1 MSKIGLREL
10 LESGVHFGH
19 QTRRWHPR
27 MKRYI
32 FEARNGIHIIDLSK
46 TVKQLEEACKFLAK
60 TVRGGGKVL
69 FVGTKKQAQSLVK
82 ESAAD
87 AGQFYV
93 TDRWL
98 GGTLTNLST
107 IKKSV
112 ERLQKLEKM
121 NEDGSINDF
130 VKQEQASLNRER
142 AKLIRN
148 LGGIRDMKGAPDAM
162 FIIDLKREHNAVAEG
177 RKLGIPIVALVD
189 TNCDPDLVDYPI
201 AGNDDAIRSI
211 RVVIESVTGA
221 IKEARGE
228 AVAKK
233 EEEKSTEEAAVPT
246 EDAAPAEEAAASTEP
261 AAA

>member
-1 MSKIGLREL
+1 
-10 LESGVHFGH
+10 
-19 QTRRWHPR
+19 
-27 MKRYI
+27 
-32 FEARNGIHIIDLSK
+32 
-46 TVKQLEEACKFLAK
+46 
-60 TVRGGGKVL
+60 
-69 FVGTKKQAQSLVK
+69 
-82 ESAAD
+82 
-87 AGQFYV
+87 
-93 TDRWL
+93 
-98 GGTLTNLST
+98 
-107 IKKSV
+107 
-112 ERLQKLEKM
+112 M

-130 VKQEQASLNRER
+130 VKQTGFFNRER